1 MFLEAKDNRDA
12 VFDDAESQD
21 NLVGFYNL
29 LLTIDKRV
37 NPQLYDR
44 HRDSNYPS

>member
-1 MFLEAKDNRDA
+1 MFLEAKDNQGA
-12 VFDDAESQD
+12 VFDDPEAQN

-44 HRDSNYPS
+44 HRDPNHTS

>member
-1 MFLEAKDNRDA
+1 MEIIPPPTYSPGAQTFP
-12 VFDDAESQD
+12 FDEESEQ

-37 NPQLYDR
+37 NPQLYD
-44 HRDSNYPS
+44 